1 MDKHDNT
8 TPPYDAVYDIYEPQ
22 AQSGA
27 PLWVVSSPHSGTL
40 YPASFIAVARLNK
53 HELRRSEDAYIDTLL
68 TDLPNQGAVVVAA
81 RLARAY
87 LDLNREPYE
96 LDPAMFKDKLPAY
109 VNSRSPRVRA
119 GLGTIA
125 RLVGEQ
131 LPIYRAKL
139 SFDEA
144 EARIDTVYKPFHNK
158 LKSLLDEAH
167 ATHGTAFLLDIHSM
181 PSTLPAAQSAPQPA
195 HTPPAQ
201 TPSAQTK
208 DKADSMPDIILGDRH
223 GTSCHPALTQSVK
236 AYFTACGYRT
246 ICNKFYTG
254 GYITAHYGQPSQ
266 QRHALQIEIARR
278 LYMNEKTYAPLDTLA
293 QLKADLSGLLKHLR
307 SEETAL
313 LATINAH
320 ATQTRPAAE

>member
-22 AQSGA
+22 AQSGT
-27 PLWVVSSPHSGTL
+27 PLWVVSSPHSGTI
-40 YPASFIAVARLNK
+40 YPAAFIAASRLNK
-53 HELRRSEDAYIDTLL
+53 HDLRRSEDAYIDTLL
-68 TDLPNQGAVVVAA
+68 TDLPNQGAAVLAA

-131 LPIYRAKL
+131 RPIYRDKL
-139 SFDEA
+139 SFAEA
-144 EARIDTVYKPFHNK
+144 EARIENVYKPFHNK
-158 LKSLLDEAH
+158 LKSLLDTAL

-181 PSTLPAAQSAPQPA
+181 PSTLPASQPA
-195 HTPPAQ
+195 Q
-201 TPSAQTK
+201 MPSIQK
-208 DKADSMPDIILGDRH
+208 LDKTDSMPDIILGDRH

-278 LYMNEKTYAPLDTLA
+278 LYMDEKTYAPLDTLA

-307 SEETAL
+307 HKENAL
-313 LATINAH
+313 LATINKH